1 MKRLQ
6 LIALAMIAGSIS
18 CTLRASEASRSLSTL
33 HLKIINT
40 GTNPTG
46 VLTVDFH
53 DPTCYRD
60 PLNALYSPCTDG
72 KQAFFIDSDTSF
84 TLKREMPWRQ
94 DIRIGVGA
102 RMDTHHAVLLSAPG
116 DSASLTLD
124 FGKICGNDDT
134 GFVFGGKQGSLNAQ
148 INACEKYLSQLSETI
163 RFPRDSSAY
172 GLYPEKTAQM
182 QDSLARYSARAQL
195 SKAAKEWA
203 RQSIPARVYI
213 QLRETLGFYQMDF
226 PFLSQIASN
235 DLQSLTFSGAQAFL
249 TDYAQRGFGLFSD
262 RPENKA
268 LTPWERIARFAG
280 TQPASPRRDFMTF
293 QLVAQTL
300 QEQGAPDIPDTKPAS
315 FFESPYFSDR
325 AVRAVRAERERT
337 DIRFPETPLKEICYF
352 DKQDGTVDTVS
363 GKDIFGLLRSRYA
376 GKVVYID
383 VWGTWCS
390 PCIAQM
396 SELTELQ
403 KKYEGKEVVFVTLAV
418 WSPRERWVE
427 MVGEGKI
434 PGECFLFDFASA
446 TVFSTVCDFYMFPSH
461 LLMDRSGRIVTRYAP
476 VGISSAG
483 AAIDRLLKDN

>member
-18 CTLRASEASRSLSTL
+18 CALRASDAPRSRATL
-33 HLKIINT
+33 HLRIVNT
-40 GTNPTG
+40 GTDPTG

-60 PLNALYSPCTDG
+60 AFNAPYSPCTDG

-94 DIRIGVGA
+94 DIRIGVGD
-102 RMDTHHAVLLSAPG
+102 RIDTHHAVLLSGPG
-116 DSASLTLD
+116 DSVSLTLD
-124 FGKICGNDDT
+124 FGKICDNDDT
-134 GFVFGGKQGSLNAQ
+134 GFIFGGKQGSLNAQ

-163 RFPRDSSAY
+163 RFPRDSSVY
-172 GLYPEKTAQM
+172 EMYSEKTAQM
-182 QDSLARYSARAQL
+182 QDSLVRYGARVKL

-213 QLRETLGFYQMDF
+213 QLRETMGFYQMDF

-235 DLQSLTFSGAQAFL
+235 DPQSLIFSGAQTFL
-249 TDYAQRGFGLFSD
+249 TDYAQRGFSLFSD
-262 RPENKA
+262 SSENKA
-268 LTPWERIARFAG
+268 LSPWERIARFAD
-280 TQPASPRRDFMTF
+280 TQSASPCRDFMIF
-293 QLVAQTL
+293 QLAAQTL
-300 QEQGAPDIPDTKPAS
+300 RKQSAPDLPDTEPAS

-325 AVRAVRAERERT
+325 ATRAVRERT

-352 DKQDGTVDTVS
+352 DKRNGTVDTVS
-363 GKDIFGLLRSRYA
+363 GKDVFGLLRSRYA

-396 SELTELQ
+396 PSLAELQ
-403 KKYEGKEVVFVTLAV
+403 EKYEGKDVVFVTLAV
-418 WSPRERWVE
+418 WSPRETWAE
-427 MVGEGKI
+427 MVGNGKI
-434 PGECFLFDFASA
+434 PGECFLFDFASS
-446 TVFSTVCDFYMFPSH
+446 TVFRTVYDFYMFPSH
-461 LLMDRSGRIVTRYAP
+461 LLMDRNGKIVTRTAP
-476 VGISSAG
+476 VGISDAG
-483 AAIDRLLKDN
+483 AAIDRLLNGE

>member
-18 CTLRASEASRSLSTL
+18 CTLRASDTSRSLSTL

-182 QDSLARYSARAQL
+182 QDSLARYSARAKL

-213 QLRETLGFYQMDF
+213 QLRETLGFYQIDF
-226 PFLSQIASN
+226 PFSVPDRFERSAKP
-235 DLQSLTFSGAQAFL
+235 DFFRRSG
-249 TDYAQRGFGLFSD
+249 FSD
-262 RPENKA
+262 GLRATRFRPLFGTVPKTRRSPRGSGSRA
-268 LTPWERIARFAG
+268 SPARNPLLRAG
-280 TQPASPRRDFMTF
+280 T
-293 QLVAQTL
+293 L
-300 QEQGAPDIPDTKPAS
+300 
-315 FFESPYFSDR
+315 
-325 AVRAVRAERERT
+325 
-337 DIRFPETPLKEICYF
+337 
-352 DKQDGTVDTVS
+352 
-363 GKDIFGLLRSRYA
+363 
-376 GKVVYID
+376 
-383 VWGTWCS
+383 
-390 PCIAQM
+390 
-396 SELTELQ
+396 
-403 KKYEGKEVVFVTLAV
+403 
-418 WSPRERWVE
+418 
-427 MVGEGKI
+427 
-434 PGECFLFDFASA
+434 
-446 TVFSTVCDFYMFPSH
+446 
-461 LLMDRSGRIVTRYAP
+461 
-476 VGISSAG
+476 
-483 AAIDRLLKDN
+483 

>member
-18 CTLRASEASRSLSTL
+18 CTLRASDTSRSLSTL

-102 RMDTHHAVLLSAPG
+102 RMDTHHAVLLSAP
-116 DSASLTLD
+116 
-124 FGKICGNDDT
+124 
-134 GFVFGGKQGSLNAQ
+134 

-182 QDSLARYSARAQL
+182 QDSLARYSARAKL

-249 TDYAQRGFGLFSD
+249 TDYAQPVGADRALRRHATRFSAPGLYDFPTGSPNAAGT
-262 RPENKA
+262 RR
-268 LTPWERIARFAG
+268 LGHTRYGTRFLFRIA
-280 TQPASPRRDFMTF
+280 
-293 QLVAQTL
+293 L
-300 QEQGAPDIPDTKPAS
+300 
-315 FFESPYFSDR
+315 FFRP
-325 AVRAVRAERERT
+325 
-337 DIRFPETPLKEICYF
+337 
-352 DKQDGTVDTVS
+352 DGTGSTGGTGANGHPVPGNAPERD
-363 GKDIFGLLRSRYA
+363 LLFR
-376 GKVVYID
+376 
-383 VWGTWCS
+383 
-390 PCIAQM
+390 
-396 SELTELQ
+396 
-403 KKYEGKEVVFVTLAV
+403 
-418 WSPRERWVE
+418 
-427 MVGEGKI
+427 
-434 PGECFLFDFASA
+434 
-446 TVFSTVCDFYMFPSH
+446 
-461 LLMDRSGRIVTRYAP
+461 
-476 VGISSAG
+476 
-483 AAIDRLLKDN
+483 